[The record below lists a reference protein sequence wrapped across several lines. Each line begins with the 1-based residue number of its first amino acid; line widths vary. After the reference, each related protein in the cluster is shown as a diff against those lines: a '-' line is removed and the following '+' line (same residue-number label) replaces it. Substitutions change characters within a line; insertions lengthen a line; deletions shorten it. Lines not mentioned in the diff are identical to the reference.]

1 MKKQIIT
8 AVLLTAMVGT
18 LCGCG
23 PEPVTTSTTT
33 TVSTTVESSVTSEET
48 TTVEETTTTSEETT
62 TVEETTGETETS
74 KETTVAKT
82 TKETKGKATKKD
94 DTVWI
99 TKSGKKYHRKSN
111 CGNMKK
117 PTKTTIDKAEKK
129 GLKPCKKCAG

>member
-23 PEPVTTSTTT
+23 PEPITTSTTT
-33 TVSTTVESSVTSEET
+33 IPTTIQTTVESSATSEET
-48 TTVEETTTTSEETT
+48 TTVEETTTTSAETTIEETT
-62 TVEETTGETETS
+62 EESTTITE
-74 KETTVAKT
+74 T
-82 TKETKGKATKKD
+82 TKETKGKDAKKD

-111 CGNMKK
+111 CGNMKN